1 VDFCAE
7 LGLDRRVAAKEED
20 TPTTVSALVD
30 VARTSVSIDLH
41 QRGRRGLMTSDQKSH
56 HLVDK
61 FLVGEAAGFEG
72 NGDNIDT
79 SCLLLFHR
87 LALAP
92 DHIPAS
98 LLDEIV
104 GFHNFLV
111 SLVTVR
117 KMGLAI
123 LHIREVFR
131 NVWKQIYPAT
141 DVQNTE
147 G

>member
-30 VARTSVSIDLH
+30 VVRTSVSIDLH
-41 QRGRRGLMTSDQKSH
+41 QRGRCGLMASDQESH

-61 FLVGEAAGFEG
+61 FLVGEATGFES
-72 NGDNIDT
+72 NGDDVDT
-79 SCLLLFHR
+79 SCFLLFHR

-111 SLVTVR
+111 SLITAR
-117 KMGLAI
+117 KMVSAI
-123 LHIREVFR
+123 LHIREVFQLS
-131 NVWKQIYPAT
+131 VCMEA
-141 DVQNTE
+141 
-147 G
+147 